1 MFGVE
6 GSATRQR
13 LMFYADD
20 EFNPEEKKLIE
31 EYKKYCKTNNLKI
44 PADDPE
50 ILRFLYAKKKD
61 PKQAYLATIEF
72 FDWQKTNYPRAVTGN
87 IFDILNKGFIY
98 VCGRDRFYRPIIV
111 INGYMMNTLDPEP
124 STEELIT
131 TFLFYG
137 QYLKHHMLWP
147 GGIENLIQIMNLN
160 NQGVAQLPV
169 KKIKAVIGAITSQN
183 KCVARN
189 IFAV

>member
-1 MFGVE
+1 MRGAHPGNLATTAEMRSFTGGEKMFGVE

-44 PADDPE
+44 PAADPE

-72 FDWQKTNYPRAVTGN
+72 FDW
-87 IFDILNKGFIY
+87 
-98 VCGRDRFYRPIIV
+98 
-111 INGYMMNTLDPEP
+111 
-124 STEELIT
+124 
-131 TFLFYG
+131 
-137 QYLKHHMLWP
+137 
-147 GGIENLIQIMNLN
+147 
-160 NQGVAQLPV
+160 
-169 KKIKAVIGAITSQN
+169 
-183 KCVARN
+183 
-189 IFAV
+189 